1 MAAGVAPVRWVPS
14 ADRGWRPT
22 PDRKGARTGHEAE
35 RPAVAPADDSG
46 RAFRAGTPSLSRNGP
61 GLPAALLLGVL
72 GPALAGC
79 GYGVNPPFSEYSA
92 REQRLRDQFGTVSGK
107 DGFTLF
113 GGRKSQQAGT
123 DGSGGGIG
131 VNAYLWRGAL
141 QTLDFMPLASADPF
155 GGLII
160 TDWYQPPES
169 PDERLKV
176 HVLIMDRAL
185 RADAVKVSVFRQT
198 RQGGGWA
205 DAPVDPKTSTALEDK
220 ILTKAREL
228 RIATA
233 QAAG

>member
-1 MAAGVAPVRWVPS
+1 MVGSPIRRDCDGMTRIV
-14 ADRGWRPT
+14 
-22 PDRKGARTGHEAE
+22 
-35 RPAVAPADDSG
+35 G
-46 RAFRAGTPSLSRNGP
+46 RAGAV
-61 GLPAALLLGVL
+61 LLLGS
-72 GPALAGC
+72 ALAGC
-79 GYGVNPPFSEYSA
+79 GYGQNPPFSEYSA
-92 REQRLRDQFGTVSGK
+92 RDQRMRDQFGTITGK

-113 GGRKSQQAGT
+113 GGKKSQQASTEG
-123 DGSGGGIG
+123 GGGGIG

-176 HVLIMDRAL
+176 HVLILDRAL

-198 RQGGGWA
+198 RQGGAWA

-220 ILTKAREL
+220 ILTNAREL